1 MRLNKENYLDEI
13 TAPRHGGRVDEISE
27 ERGIKPEDLLDFSAN
42 MNPLAPPSGLEDLV
56 QEATGAL
63 EHYPD
68 GRYKDFRRAVVDFL
82 REEAGIRLKPRVV
95 IPGNGSVEIFRLILQ
110 WIVSTGGES
119 VLIPYSTFSEYEL
132 QSRLFGLEVSRV
144 EYEEVLRYT
153 EDELKDYD
161 LVFLCN
167 PNNPTGV
174 LRDKDR
180 LTQFVSRCREVE
192 TYVLLDEAFIEL
204 SRPEESL
211 IPSVPSFSNL
221 VVVRSLT
228 KEFTIPGLRIGYGIV
243 PVEMANNVEKLR
255 PPWNLNTLAS
265 AVGSRFLRT
274 EKELLL
280 DSRNYLSGERS
291 WLKDRLEDLGF
302 SIYPSEA
309 NYLLFNAKPVKVRA
323 GKLLDRC
330 LEDHVLLRNA
340 DSFYGLDGWHVRIA
354 VKRREENRKLVEALS
369 RAILNHRPA
378 SE

>member
-1 MRLNKENYLDEI
+1 MNSNKENYLNEI
-13 TAPRHGGRVDEISE
+13 TAPRHGGRVEEISE
-27 ERGIKPEDLLDFSAN
+27 KRGIKPEDLLDFSAN
-42 MNPLAPPSGLEDLV
+42 MNPLAPPPGLEDLV
-56 QEATGAL
+56 QGATEAL
-63 EHYPD
+63 EYYPD
-68 GRYKDFRRAVVDFL
+68 SGYRDFRGAVVDFL
-82 REEAGIRLKPRVV
+82 RGESGIRLKPNVV
-95 IPGNGSVEIFRLILQ
+95 IPGNGSVEIFRLILH
-110 WIVSTGGES
+110 WIVSTGGER
-119 VLIPYSTFSEYEL
+119 VLVPFPTFSEYEL
-132 QSRLFGLEVSRV
+132 QSRLFGLEVNRV

-153 EDELKDYD
+153 QDELKDYD

-174 LRDKDR
+174 LREKDR
-180 LTQFVSRCREVE
+180 LTRFVSRCREVG

-211 IPSVPSFSNL
+211 IPSIPSFSNL

-243 PVEMANNVEKLR
+243 PVEMADRVEKLR
-255 PPWNLNTLAS
+255 PPWNLNTIAS

-280 DSRNYLSGERS
+280 DSRDYLAGERS
-291 WLKDRLEDLGF
+291 WLKDRLENLGF

-309 NYLLFNAKPVKVRA
+309 NYLLFNTKPVKVRA

-330 LEDHVLLRNA
+330 LEDNVLLRNA

-354 VKRREENRKLVEALS
+354 VKRREENQKLVEALS
-369 RAILNHRPA
+369 RAILNHPPD
-378 SE
+378 S